1 MCWLQPLPDCKG
13 TGTEAQP
20 RETVPWAAGQVELG
34 WGAVAVSPGLQGTLR
49 KSHMSSWGGGFLGC
63 QIGQTGPSPAMAPLG
78 ILGGPHLI
86 TGRHRMEPRSHF
98 KDIPS
103 LSSSPSPSARQLSFR
118 GLLATISGHVCKAHS
133 LNVPN
138 NSASSCSPGR
148 TACAAKSCWWSW
160 WPTACSV
167 LGLTHGTVGKTV
179 PRVRQS
185 L

>member
-1 MCWLQPLPDCKG
+1 
-13 TGTEAQP
+13 
-20 RETVPWAAGQVELG
+20 
-34 WGAVAVSPGLQGTLR
+34 
-49 KSHMSSWGGGFLGC
+49 
-63 QIGQTGPSPAMAPLG
+63 
-78 ILGGPHLI
+78 
-86 TGRHRMEPRSHF
+86 MEPRSHF